1 MKFDSRGMTTDGTRS
16 TAEVFSLIQ
25 SVPSFVAWLAADEAQ
40 SEGIGPRS
48 RMSRMRRSG
57 ISAFTHTYS
66 GICVTDE
73 R

>member
-1 MKFDSRGMTTDGTRS
+1 
-16 TAEVFSLIQ
+16 
-25 SVPSFVAWLAADEAQ
+25 
-40 SEGIGPRS
+40 
-48 RMSRMRRSG
+48 MSRMRRSG